1 MKLQDVLKN
10 FTIAVTNEEDA
21 VMSKM
26 SGVQPLEVFTEREQV
41 VINNL
46 IRKSLVSKV
55 NHGGTVLV
63 LVNEALK

>member
-1 MKLQDVLKN
+1 MKLNDVLSK
-10 FTIAVTNEEDA
+10 FSIAITNEEDV

-63 LVNEALK
+63 LVNETYQ

>member
-10 FTIAVTNEEDA
+10 FSIAISNEEDA
-21 VMSKM
+21 VMSKI
-26 SGVQPLEVFTEREQV
+26 SGVHPIEVFTEREQV

-63 LVNEALK
+63 LVNETYQ

>member
-1 MKLQDVLKN
+1 MKLNDVLSK
-10 FTIAVTNEEDA
+10 FSIAVTNEEDV

-26 SGVQPLEVFTEREQV
+26 SGVQPLQVFTEREQV

-63 LVNEALK
+63 LVNEPYQ